1 MRTLS
6 TIASAG
12 CITGALLLS
21 ACSTSGSGAGS
32 AMPQAAPQSRASSS
46 IANKNGIDLRYAG
59 TYQTIQ
65 SRLSPNKAKV
75 DKDLFVSDSAATVF
89 LFKNK
94 TYKPDGSITGLND
107 DDGIAVDKAGN
118 LYVANVGSKNVEEF
132 APGGSTPICTYD
144 TGLVDPINV
153 TTDAK
158 GDVFVV
164 DFNNFNNPG
173 FVDEFKQ
180 CSDTV
185 TTQYSVSSGPEAAVV
200 DSKGNLFVSY
210 FNSGLSGSFE
220 EFVKG
225 KTPGKVLNVTTTSP
239 GGLTIDTKGNLIADD
254 QSGSID
260 VIPPPYTT
268 ATPLVSGLSDPF
280 HAALS
285 KNEKVLFNANAGSG
299 TVTIYKYPAGTL
311 THTLGSSDGLDG
323 VEGVADSPSSP

>member
-46 IANKNGIDLRYAG
+46 IANKNGVDLRYGG

-65 SRLSPNKAKV
+65 SRLSPDKAKV
-75 DKDLFVSDSAATVF
+75 DKDLFVSDAIATVF

-94 TYKPDGSITGLND
+94 TYKPDGSIGGLGSP
-107 DDGIAVDKAGN
+107 DGMAVDTAGN
-118 LYVANVGSKNVEEF
+118 LYVANIGEKNVQEF
-132 APGGSTPICTYD
+132 APGSSTPKCTYD
-144 TGLVDPINV
+144 AGLVDPINV

-164 DFNNFNNPG
+164 DFNDFNDPG

-185 TTQYSVSSGPEAAVV
+185 TTQYSVSSGPEAAAI
-200 DSKGNLFVSY
+200 DSKGNIFVSY
-210 FNSGLSGSFE
+210 FNSGFSGSFE

-225 KTPGKVLNVTTTSP
+225 KTPGKVLTVTTTSP
-239 GGLTIDTKGNLIADD
+239 GGLTIDKDGDLIADD

-260 VIPPPYTT
+260 VIPEPYTS
-268 ATPLVSGLSDPF
+268 AIPLVSGLSDPF

-285 KNEKVLFNANAGSG
+285 KNQKVLFNANAGSG
-299 TVTIYKYPAGTL
+299 TVTIYKYPDGTL
-311 THTLGSSDGLDG
+311 THTLGSSNGLDA